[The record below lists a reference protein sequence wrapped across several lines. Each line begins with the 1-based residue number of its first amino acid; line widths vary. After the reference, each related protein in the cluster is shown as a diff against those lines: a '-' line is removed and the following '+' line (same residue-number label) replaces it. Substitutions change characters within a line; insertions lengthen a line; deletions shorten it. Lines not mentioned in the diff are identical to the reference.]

1 MDRRSYLCVLG
12 AAVLCYAALGAVL
25 RLLPEL
31 VDDHALL
38 GLLVG
43 APAITAV
50 VTRPLG
56 GRWAD
61 RLGPFRVLAGGAAA
75 MALGVAPALISDG
88 SGALLASRLVVG
100 AGEGAMMSA
109 TVLWLLRLA
118 GPDRRGQAL
127 GHVGLANY
135 AGLTIGPLLASALGL
150 ERVPVM
156 VASALLPL
164 GGVALATFADRPAA
178 APARQE
184 GTSVAKAVVWP
195 GIALMLVNVGYVA
208 FLAFGGSVSGTALVI
223 PLFAAGV
230 IAVRTIG
237 GRVPDRLGARHT
249 IVIAT
254 VLAAPGLLVVALGGS
269 LALALLGTIVLALGQ
284 GLMVPA
290 LGLLALARVPPAR
303 HGAAAGAFFAFFD
316 AGVGAGG
323 PLAGGFARLT
333 SPSSALV
340 LAAGAVL
347 CSGAV
352 ALLGPAR
359 RRPPAD
365 GRERFVRSE
374 RDVSRVPP
382 ERPLRSPHAPDRRS
396 L

>member
-1 MDRRSYLCVLG
+1 MCALCRDRRGKTTGMARGPYLAVLG

-56 GRWAD
+56 GRLAD
-61 RLGPFRVLAGGAAA
+61 RAGPFRVLTGGAAV
-75 MALGVAPALISDG
+75 MAVGVAPALVSAG

-118 GPDRRGQAL
+118 GQDRRGQAL

-135 AGLTIGPLLASALGL
+135 AGLAIGPLLATALGL

-164 GGVALATFADRPAA
+164 GGVALVTLARRPAA
-178 APARQE
+178 EPKREKGAR
-184 GTSVAKAVVWP
+184 VRDAVVWP

-208 FLAFGGSVSGTALVI
+208 FLAFGGTVAGTALVV

-230 IAVRTIG
+230 IAVRTFG
-237 GRVPDRLGARHT
+237 GSLPDRLGARRT
-249 IVIAT
+249 IVVAT
-254 VLAAPGLLVVALGGS
+254 SLAAPGLL
-269 LALALLGTIVLALGQ
+269 I
-284 GLMVPA
+284 
-290 LGLLALARVPPAR
+290 
-303 HGAAAGAFFAFFD
+303 
-316 AGVGAGG
+316 
-323 PLAGGFARLT
+323 
-333 SPSSALV
+333 
-340 LAAGAVL
+340 
-347 CSGAV
+347 
-352 ALLGPAR
+352 
-359 RRPPAD
+359 
-365 GRERFVRSE
+365 
-374 RDVSRVPP
+374 
-382 ERPLRSPHAPDRRS
+382 
-396 L
+396 